1 MERPASQTLFSVSG
15 AGALSASLLSE
26 ACELDLESRSSLQL
40 EVVRDLAEDL
50 KIQLGTL
57 AHTNTGDHETANLLV
72 EAALRCADLANLA
85 ACNLP
90 ELSEATASRAAASVH
105 LAAGAAQALGFLAE
119 NEATRLDETRPDNVQ
134 RDARGARWR
143 TDLATRQVEEF
154 VRGALQ
160 YPGS

>member
-1 MERPASQTLFSVSG
+1 MEAPASRTLFSVSG
-15 AGALSASLLSE
+15 AGALSAGLLSE
-26 ACELDLESRSSLQL
+26 ACGLDLESRSSLQL

-50 KIQLGTL
+50 KSRLDTL
-57 AHTNTGDHETANLLV
+57 ARTGAGDGEPAGLLV

-90 ELSEATASRAAASVH
+90 ELSEANVPRAAASVH

-119 NEATRLDETRPDNVQ
+119 NETTVPDETHPDNVQ

-143 TDLATRQVEEF
+143 TDLAARQVDEF
-154 VRGALQ
+154 VRGASRN
-160 YPGS
+160 PGS